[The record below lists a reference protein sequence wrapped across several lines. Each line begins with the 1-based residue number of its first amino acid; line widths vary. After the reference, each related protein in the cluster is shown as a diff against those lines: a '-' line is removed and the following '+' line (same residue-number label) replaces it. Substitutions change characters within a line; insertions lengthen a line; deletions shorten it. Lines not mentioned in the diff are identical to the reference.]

1 MVFDKLAEAF
11 DGNNVRLKMTD
22 SGLQE
27 DFNLYDMTKKKT
39 TPRNRVSTRGGAG
52 DFFGAQL
59 REITYE
65 TVITKQMFNY
75 LDTQSTLDSRNNIPS
90 TVMRIDSD
98 SLDSGGT
105 NDLQEDF
112 TAQILDLE
120 DQSIDGNYWWVRV
133 HMIIKPGTYS
143 VA

>member
-11 DGNNVRLKMTD
+11 NGKNVRLLMTD

-39 TPRNRVSTRGGAG
+39 TPRNRVQTRGGAG
-52 DFFGAQL
+52 DFYAAQL
-59 REITYE
+59 REVTFE

-75 LDTQSTLDSRNNIPS
+75 LDVRSTLNSRSVIPD
-90 TVMRIDSD
+90 TVMQVLAD
-98 SLDSGGT
+98 SLDPVA

-112 TAQILDLE
+112 TAQVIDLE
-120 DQSIDGNYWWVRV
+120 DQSIDGNYWWIRA
-133 HMIIKPGTYS
+133 HIIIKPGSYS